1 MSDGTP
7 LDCVLAFIRTIEAG
21 GTAEDLEP
29 FLADGFKLTEWP
41 HALAKLGSTR
51 NRSQILDG
59 VEQGRNVVA
68 DQHFEVIRSTC
79 EGQRVVLE
87 IDWSATI
94 LLDLPYWDAGERI
107 RARTTSVFELRD
119 GKIVSQ
125 DSYDCYF
132 TEAEQP

>member
-29 FLADGFKLTEWP
+29 FLADDFKLREWP

-51 NRSQILDG
+51 NRSQTLDG
-59 VEQGRNVVA
+59 AEQGRNVVA
-68 DQHFEVIRSTC
+68 DQRFEVVRSTC

-87 IDWSATI
+87 IDWSATL

-107 RARTTSVFELRD
+107 RARTTSIFELHG

-132 TEAEQP
+132 TEAEEH

>member
-1 MSDGTP
+1 
-7 LDCVLAFIRTIEAG
+7 
-21 GTAEDLEP
+21 
-29 FLADGFKLTEWP
+29 
-41 HALAKLGSTR
+41 
-51 NRSQILDG
+51 
-59 VEQGRNVVA
+59 
-68 DQHFEVIRSTC
+68 
-79 EGQRVVLE
+79 VVLE